1 MKTLQTFSAFNSAL
15 STAEMETVQ
24 GGGYSAHSYMVG
36 TDTVSVFEWSANG
49 HTYSNTLIH
58 DAGGNLVYSDPH
70 SD

>member
-1 MKTLQTFSAFNSAL
+1 MKTLQNFKAFNNSLSA
-15 STAEMETVQ
+15 AEMELVN
-24 GGGYSAHSYMVG
+24 GGGYSAHSYKVG

-58 DAGGNLVYSDPH
+58 DGAGNLVYSDPH